1 MNALILPVSGK
12 GLWSSLFGYFALDLK
27 NYSTVKGITFYEHGE
42 TPGLGA
48 EISKDWFKSS
58 FIGKEIFL
66 NNKLISVNVS
76 KAGKADKKNIY
87 EVDGI
92 IGATNTG
99 RGEET

>member
-1 MNALILPVSGK
+1 MKKPS
-12 GLWSSLFGYFALDLK
+12 DLK

-66 NNKLISVNVS
+66 DNKLISVNVS
-76 KAGKADKKNIY
+76 RAGKADKKNIY

-92 IGATNTG
+92 SGATITG
-99 RGEET
+99 RGVETLLRRDLLRYEPYLRNNK